1 MKISS
6 VIIIVLFLL
15 SISFSVAAEEMDL
28 SDTAVLTEM
37 TEMAEHGYLDAQ
49 IILADWYYNGNEVEK
64 NYAAA
69 ADYYQL
75 AAEQGHE
82 RAQCILGGMYFLGK
96 GVKKD
101 MTKAR
106 YWLALAADNGMQE
119 AKVLLAS
126 ISAPQNNRFV
136 QSAALKNKKPVI
148 SSLNLM
154 AK

>member
-1 MKISS
+1 MKITSAL
-6 VIIIVLFLL
+6 ILLLLL
-15 SISFSVAAEEMDL
+15 SISFSLTAEEMDL
-28 SDTAVLTEM
+28 SDAAVLTEM
-37 TEMAEHGYLDAQ
+37 TDMAEHGYLDAQ
-49 IILADWYYNGNEVEK
+49 IILADWYYNGSQVEK
-64 NYAAA
+64 DYSVA

-96 GVKKD
+96 GVTKD
-101 MTKAR
+101 VSKAR
-106 YWLALAADNGMQE
+106 YWLGLAADNGMKE

-126 ISAPQNNRFV
+126 MSAPKNNRFV

-154 AK
+154 AR